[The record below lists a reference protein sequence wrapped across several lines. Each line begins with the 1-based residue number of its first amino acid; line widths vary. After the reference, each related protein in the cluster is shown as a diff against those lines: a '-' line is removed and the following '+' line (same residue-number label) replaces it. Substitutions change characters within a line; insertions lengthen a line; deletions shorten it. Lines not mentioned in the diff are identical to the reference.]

1 MGKTAG
7 VHASTD
13 AASPEGVTCGASTS
27 TGFDPEATTTR
38 LKIWAL
44 GIVSTA
50 RYARV
55 IKVRDE
61 RANTRMQLTTAAVT
75 RAAEHPARRPA
86 GYGGRG
92 RS

>member
-1 MGKTAG
+1 MRG
-7 VHASTD
+7 VKERWFRS
-13 AASPEGVTCGASTS
+13 G
-27 TGFDPEATTTR
+27 ATTTR

-44 GIVSTA
+44 EIVSTA
-50 RYARV
+50 RYARM

-75 RAAEHPARRPA
+75 RGAEHPARRPA
-86 GYGGRG
+86 EDGGRS